1 MLKIMVCALVFVL
14 LVSLPLFAQRPAA
27 EERGSG
33 GGGSTDRGAAAA
45 ASNGAGGVISRG
57 ISAGDYSGASATTG
71 RTGGAPNFGSVSTGG
86 GATTYHPT
94 PNLTGTS
101 FASSNSYY
109 EWQNFLFQLRM
120 HYMINGMFMDMYS
133 QRFYRNREPLLT
145 PQLMKLALRD
155 PLATSTQMVRAA
167 EELEKLVSDLETG
180 KPVNREDIALKN
192 REVRDLARKIR
203 QDHSLSFV
211 DRRMEK
217 DVPKDAAA
225 DQLGLDAAR
234 QLRETVVD
242 LHTQLKG
249 MYSQTSTATVS
260 VNSLS
265 QPSFESLSKRIEKL
279 SKVLDTAVKRS

>member
-1 MLKIMVCALVFVL
+1 MKMFKITVCVLVFAL
-14 LVSLPLFAQRPAA
+14 LVSLPLFAQRPAS
-27 EERGSG
+27 EERGG
-33 GGGSTDRGAAAA
+33 GGGSAGGAAPAA
-45 ASNGAGGVISRG
+45 ASTGSGVTSRG
-57 ISAGDYSGASATTG
+57 ISAGDASAATG
-71 RTGGAPNFGSVSTGG
+71 RTSAGVPSFGGMSTGG
-86 GATTYHPT
+86 GTTYHPT

-109 EWQNFLFQLRM
+109 EWQNFLFHLRM
-120 HYMINGMFMDMYS
+120 HYMINGMFMDSYAL
-133 QRFYRNREPLLT
+133 RFYRNREPLLT

-155 PLATSTQMVRAA
+155 ALATSTRMVRAV
-167 EELEKLVSDLETG
+167 EELEKLVSDLEAG
-180 KPVNREDIALKN
+180 KPVNKEDIALKN

-203 QDHSLSFV
+203 QDNSLSFV

-217 DVPKDAAA
+217 DVSKDAAT
-225 DQLGLDAAR
+225 DQLGLTAVR

-249 MYSQTSTATVS
+249 MYSQSSTATVS

-279 SKVLDTAVKRS
+279 SKALDTAVKRS